1 MQIKIIYHCFFI
13 QNYFFNN
20 TANIVLVFINIENQQ
35 NNPHPELNDP
45 TLQSQDQQNRGEQQ
59 LQPSEQYQQPT
70 QINQSCGTQIQT
82 DSQQQQLTVQQLQP
96 TATPQ
101 FEPKQEFRQVI
112 KRTTGVQVRP
122 LNTADP
128 LELETKPFQCKVCN
142 KRYRKNANLRIHMR
156 THTGEKPFECKY
168 CDKKFYHSSHL
179 REHIRRHTGEKP
191 FQCAVCNKRFTIK
204 GKVCY

>member
-1 MQIKIIYHCFFI
+1 MNGHTLQC
-13 QNYFFNN
+13 
-20 TANIVLVFINIENQQ
+20 ENQQ
-35 NNPHPELNDP
+35 
-45 TLQSQDQQNRGEQQ
+45 EQQ
-59 LQPSEQYQQPT
+59 LQQQSYHQN
-70 QINQSCGTQIQT
+70 QIT
-82 DSQQQQLTVQQLQP
+82 DQQQQLSVQQLQP

-101 FEPKQEFRQVI
+101 FEVKQESRQVI

-122 LNTADP
+122 QNSTDP
-128 LELETKPFQCKVCN
+128 LETDAKPFQCKVCN
-142 KRYRKNANLRIHMR
+142 KSYRKNANLRIHMR

-204 GKVCY
+204 GKILVRHFLWMG

>member
-1 MQIKIIYHCFFI
+1 MEDQPIPNH
-13 QNYFFNN
+13 
-20 TANIVLVFINIENQQ
+20 
-35 NNPHPELNDP
+35 NPQHQDLNEP
-45 TLQSQDQQNRGEQQ
+45 TLPPQDQQNHHQQ
-59 LQPSEQYQQPT
+59 QPSYQQNQQIPPQT
-70 QINQSCGTQIQT
+70 QCDTAQNQPPPPPPEP
-82 DSQQQQLTVQQLQP
+82 LLQP

-101 FEPKQEFRQVI
+101 FEVKQEPRQVI

-122 LNTADP
+122 SAQVVDP
-128 LELETKPFQCKVCN
+128 LMPDETKPFLCNICN
-142 KRYRKNANLRIHMR
+142 KSYRKNANLRIHMR

-204 GKVCY
+204 GNTQLHF

>member
-1 MQIKIIYHCFFI
+1 MLFQLLFH
-13 QNYFFNN
+13 
-20 TANIVLVFINIENQQ
+20 LVFLDIEDQQ
-35 NNPHPELNDP
+35 ASSNPQLNDH
-45 TLQSQDQQNRGEQQ
+45 TLQSQYDTQMQQ
-59 LQPSEQYQQPT
+59 LPPEHHPQQH
-70 QINQSCGTQIQT
+70 Q
-82 DSQQQQLTVQQLQP
+82 QQQQLLQP

-101 FEPKQEFRQVI
+101 FEVKQEARQVI

-122 LNTADP
+122 STVIDP
-128 LELETKPFQCKVCN
+128 LQVDAKPFQCKVCN
-142 KRYRKNANLRIHMR
+142 KSYRKNANLRIHMR

-204 GKVCY
+204 GEIFAPLFMELETF